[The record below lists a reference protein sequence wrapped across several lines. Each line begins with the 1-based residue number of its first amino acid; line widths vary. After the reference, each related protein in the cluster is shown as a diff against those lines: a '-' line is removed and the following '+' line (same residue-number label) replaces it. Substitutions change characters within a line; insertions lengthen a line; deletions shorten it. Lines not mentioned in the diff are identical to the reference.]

1 MLFIYQEGS
10 GVAAL
15 KQCKQVLTNT
25 FLQNK
30 YFFGYVVQIQTELPH
45 LVVF

>member
-1 MLFIYQEGS
+1 MDSS

-15 KQCKQVLTNT
+15 KQRKQVLTNT
-25 FLQNK
+25 FLQKKNSFC
-30 YFFGYVVQIQTELPH
+30 YFVQIQTELPH